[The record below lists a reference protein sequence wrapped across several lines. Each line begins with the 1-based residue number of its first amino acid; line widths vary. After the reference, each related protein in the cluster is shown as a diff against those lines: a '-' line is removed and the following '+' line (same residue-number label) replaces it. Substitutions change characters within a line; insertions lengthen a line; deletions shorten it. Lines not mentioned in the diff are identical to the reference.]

1 MKSKWLFLLLWMCVI
16 VRPEAWGQEV
26 KSANTVAEEWIQ
38 VSSSS
43 ATVLQWFEWI
53 EKSTGIVLSYNPAQI
68 PVDKSNNYFSLFVG
82 RILIN
87 EKNQLQMFFY
97 LCFIIRRLMGC
108 GDFFSKKMIFRIGV
122 LPKNCVMKT
131 KPPGRVKQQRIKRKT
146 F

>member
-1 MKSKWLFLLLWMCVI
+1 MMSFQKSYKIQSEKYLSKKLF
-16 VRPEAWGQEV
+16 
-26 KSANTVAEEWIQ
+26 
-38 VSSSS
+38 
-43 ATVLQWFEWI
+43 
-53 EKSTGIVLSYNPAQI
+53 
-68 PVDKSNNYFSLFVG
+68 PVDKSNNYFSLFAG

-87 EKNQLQMFFY
+87 EKKISYRCFY
-97 LCFIIRRLMGC
+97 LSFIIRCLMGY

>member
-1 MKSKWLFLLLWMCVI
+1 MISLCMMSFQKSYKIQSEKYLSKKLF
-16 VRPEAWGQEV
+16 
-26 KSANTVAEEWIQ
+26 
-38 VSSSS
+38 
-43 ATVLQWFEWI
+43 
-53 EKSTGIVLSYNPAQI
+53 

-97 LCFIIRRLMGC
+97 LSFIIRYLMGC
-108 GDFFSKKMIFRIGV
+108 GDFFSKKIIFRIGV